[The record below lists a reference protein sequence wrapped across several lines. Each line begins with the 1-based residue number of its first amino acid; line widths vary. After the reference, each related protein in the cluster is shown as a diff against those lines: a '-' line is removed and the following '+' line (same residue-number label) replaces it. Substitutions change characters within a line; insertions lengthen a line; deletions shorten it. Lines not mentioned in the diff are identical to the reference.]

1 MLYFIDS
8 RTFSPVAKNLSVYI
22 SQEKRKKKEL
32 MMANRKELLTRGR
45 GQIDPIDEDDEEE
58 KDELIIV
65 LSAQELGGDVL
76 CMFIMYSY

>member
-1 MLYFIDS
+1 M
-8 RTFSPVAKNLSVYI
+8 YI
-22 SQEKRKKKEL
+22 
-32 MMANRKELLTRGR
+32 

-76 CMFIMYSY
+76 CMFIVFRVNTYCKISLEICRLNTTI